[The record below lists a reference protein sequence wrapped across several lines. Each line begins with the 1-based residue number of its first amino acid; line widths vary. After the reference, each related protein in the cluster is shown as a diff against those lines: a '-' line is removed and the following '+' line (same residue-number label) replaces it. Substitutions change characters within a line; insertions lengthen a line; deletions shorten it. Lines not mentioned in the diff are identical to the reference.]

1 MTKMINEEVKA
12 MSHDP
17 NMGMGMLKER
27 PVEDL
32 PMLQVLVKR
41 MTGIIDLQQLTL
53 SVIHDAERTTFGP
66 MLDQVRSLNQKLPDP
81 EAEGIAHRIDN
92 LVREMDINSRKTNEN
107 LNGFLTKVVG

>member
-17 NMGMGMLKER
+17 NMGMLKER

-32 PMLQVLVKR
+32 PMLQVLEKR
-41 MTGIIDLQQLTL
+41 MTSIINQQQQTL
-53 SVIHDAERTTFGP
+53 SVIHDAERNTFGP
-66 MLDQVRSLNQKLPDP
+66 MLDLAEEKAKLPDP

-92 LVREMDINSRKTNEN
+92 LVREMEINTRKTNEN
-107 LNGFLTKVVG
+107 LNRFLTKVVG

>member
-1 MTKMINEEVKA
+1 MINEEVKA

-32 PMLQVLVKR
+32 PMLQVLEKR
-41 MTGIIDLQQLTL
+41 MTSIIDQQQLTL

-66 MLDQVRSLNQKLPDP
+66 MLDQAESQPKLPDP
-81 EAEGIAHRIDN
+81 EGIANRIDN
-92 LVREMDINSRKTNEN
+92 LVREMDNNSRKINDH

>member
-32 PMLQVLVKR
+32 PMLQVLEKR
-41 MTGIIDLQQLTL
+41 MTSIIDQQQQTL

-66 MLDQVRSLNQKLPDP
+66 MLDQAESQPKLPDP

-92 LVREMDINSRKTNEN
+92 LVREMDNNTRKTNDH